1 MTNDPNEVIV
11 SKDVLIEE
19 MQLILNYLL
28 EQTKSGKRIRLSDA
42 RSRLT
47 GVLTLDFADY
57 FKFLKRYNYV
67 VINRSDHGLAVTDEG
82 KAITTDAPPDEFL
95 SELKQHFGG
104 QVEDTQELIEMH
116 DDSFTSLREE
126 PEAQEPE
133 PLRPARVINEP
144 PRESPGHSS
153 SRGVKFDSKYTRY
166 ESIGSGGI
174 GTVYRGR
181 LNSLSVDVAIKE
193 IKELFSYFNFLQ
205 RSEVIKNLRSAV
217 GRMAMLQHPL
227 VVRVLDQNTD
237 VAHPYFVTEYLPGGN
252 FRDLME
258 SKTLD
263 LDRSLILFSQICYA
277 LKAAHENELVHGS
290 LKPENILLDSQG
302 NIRVTD
308 FGITSLLNS
317 DSAQGVPRVVT
328 GSIGYLPPEQMAD
341 STSVSVASDIYSL
354 GIMLYEILTGHMP
367 ARRSPLPSETN
378 HEIPKAIDEMF
389 DRMTRD
395 NPEDRY
401 TDMDALLD
409 DFYSALK
416 DNRYLGKGRMVLF
429 AGLDEKEE
437 QGQGIDAK
445 EKEQDKD
452 DKEKKE
458 KKSSKK

>member
-1 MTNDPNEVIV
+1 MTMDSNEVIV
-11 SKDVLIEE
+11 SKDVLVEE
-19 MQLILNYLL
+19 MQLILNYLM
-28 EQTKSGKRIRLSDA
+28 EQSKSGKRIRLSDA

-82 KAITTDAPPDEFL
+82 RAITTETPSEGFH
-95 SELKQHFGG
+95 SELKQHFGS
-104 QVEDTQELIEMH
+104 QVEETQELIEMH
-116 DDSFTSLREE
+116 DDSFSSLSEE
-126 PEAQEPE
+126 PEP
-133 PLRPARVINEP
+133 PRPAP
-144 PRESPGHSS
+144 MATHSS

-217 GRMAMLQHPL
+217 GRMALLQHPL
-227 VVRVLDQNTD
+227 IVRVLDQNTD

-258 SKTLD
+258 SNTLD
-263 LDRSLILFSQICYA
+263 LERSLILFSQICYA
-277 LKAAHENELVHGS
+277 LKAAHENEVLHGS
-290 LKPENILLDSQG
+290 LKPENILIDALG

-308 FGITSLLNS
+308 FGIISLLHS
-317 DSAQGVPRVVT
+317 ESAQGVPRVVT

-341 STSVSVASDIYSL
+341 SSSVSVASDIYSL
-354 GIMLYEILTGHMP
+354 GIMLYEMLTGHMP
-367 ARRSPLPSETN
+367 ARRSPLPSESN
-378 HEIPKAIDEMF
+378 SKVPKAIDELF

-395 NPEDRY
+395 NPQDRY
-401 TDMDALLD
+401 PNMDALLD
-409 DFYSALK
+409 DFYSAVK
-416 DNRYLGKGRMVLF
+416 DHKYLEKGRMVMF
-429 AGLDEKEE
+429 TGVDEK
-437 QGQGIDAK
+437 A
-445 EKEQDKD
+445 KD
-452 DKEKKE
+452 DHDSEGEEKEKKE
-458 KKSSKK
+458 DEKKENKEDEKSSKK

>member
-1 MTNDPNEVIV
+1 MTMDSNEVIV
-11 SKDVLIEE
+11 SKDVLVEE
-19 MQLILNYLL
+19 MQLILNYLQ
-28 EQTKSGKRIRLSDA
+28 EQTRSGKRIRLSDA

-57 FKFLKRYNYV
+57 FKLLKRYNYV

-82 KAITTDAPPDEFL
+82 KAVTANTPAEEFF

-126 PEAQEPE
+126 PENEPE
-133 PLRPARVINEP
+133 QQKPLQVH
-144 PRESPGHSS
+144 STSSHSS

-205 RSEVIKNLRSAV
+205 RSEVIRNLRSAV
-217 GRMAMLQHPL
+217 GRMALLQHPL
-227 VVRVLDQNTD
+227 IVKVLDQNTD

-263 LDRSLILFSQICYA
+263 LEKSLILFSQICYA
-277 LKAAHENELVHGS
+277 LKAAHENDVVHGS
-290 LKPENILLDSQG
+290 LKPENILLDSLG
-302 NIRVTD
+302 NVRVTD
-308 FGITSLLNS
+308 FGITTLLHS
-317 DSAQGVPRVVT
+317 ESAQGVPRVVT

-354 GIMLYEILTGHMP
+354 GIMLYEILTGYMP
-367 ARRSPLPSETN
+367 ARRSPLPSESRSDV
-378 HEIPKAIDEMF
+378 PKAIDELF

-401 TDMDALLD
+401 PDMDALLD

-416 DNRYLGKGRMVLF
+416 DDQYLNKGRMVLF
-429 AGLDEKEE
+429 AGQEEKEAE
-437 QGQGIDAK
+437 TK
-445 EKEQDKD
+445 EKD
-452 DKEKKE
+452 DNKKEEKKT
-458 KKSSKK
+458 SKK